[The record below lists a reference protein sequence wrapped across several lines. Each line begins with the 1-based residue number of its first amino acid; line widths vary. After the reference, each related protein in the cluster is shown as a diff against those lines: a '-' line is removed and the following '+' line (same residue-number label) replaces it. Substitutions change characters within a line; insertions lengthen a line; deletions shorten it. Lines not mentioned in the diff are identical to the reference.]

1 MSNEPEAPPT
11 QQEPTYHVIGADG
24 STYGPA
30 DFATLKEWV
39 KDGRILPSTM
49 LINDQTSVRLQAR
62 YVPGLIDPST
72 EAAAPPHQSQGYAA
86 PVEAPKKTSTG
97 WLIAAVVVIAGCAGC
112 GVVGAAILFPVFAQS
127 KEAAR
132 RTAALSNIKQL
143 STAMIMYASDYDD
156 RYPLAMDSART
167 FGPVI
172 NAYVR
177 NRSMFMSMNP
187 AGGEIMGNKRLSG
200 KPMEKLLYPA
210 ETVAIYDS
218 LPWRDNKGLVG
229 YADGHA
235 LLRDPYSTVMAQL
248 QRDPFKP

>member
-72 EAAAPPHQSQGYAA
+72 EAAAPPHQSQAYAA
-86 PVEAPKKTSTG
+86 PVEAPRKGSTG
-97 WLIAAVVVIAGCAGC
+97 WVVAAVVVIAGCGGC
-112 GVVGAAILFPVFAQS
+112 GVVGAAILFPVFASS

-132 RTAALSNIKQL
+132 KTAALSNIKQVSL
-143 STAMIMYASDYDD
+143 GIVMYTGDHNE
-156 RYPLAMDSART
+156 RFPLAMDSART

-172 NAYVR
+172 DPYVK
-177 NRSMFMSMNP
+177 NRALFMSMNP
-187 AGGEIMGNKRLSG
+187 AGGEILGNKKLSG
-200 KPMEKLLYPA
+200 KRFDKVVDAAQTIM
-210 ETVAIYDS
+210 IYDS
-218 LPWRDNKGLVG
+218 LPWRGEKALVG
-229 YADGHA
+229 YTDGHA
-235 LLRDPYSTVMAQL
+235 RASEPYGSAMANL